1 MRLISLVLKNY
12 RKFKHSTIMFAD
24 GVIGLLGVNGAG
36 KSSILEAIG
45 WVIFGNVA
53 ARTTKDLIK
62 RDGAGVDE
70 ECRVELQFEIGENKY
85 TVMRQFGGKTHQ
97 SEAQVTVN
105 GTVMASS
112 STEATQYLE
121 TVLGMDYTS
130 FFTSLIAKQKELN
143 ALSDKTPGE
152 RKKIVM
158 RMLNIDTVDIA
169 IRHVRQDRRDM
180 ENRIQGIQVGLKDIN
195 ELKQSLEKFTTQ
207 EKNLSEELSHLDE
220 EQELLKKKVD
230 ELKALKDDQQK
241 KFEDY
246 STLYTK
252 YERFLEGLTQK
263 KEYLETKKSEKKK
276 IQDKQDKLCKMKPLV
291 AEYEDIVLKK
301 KSLDSQRDKYLMK
314 KKIGEEITSLA
325 DEMQKMASK
334 QKAVEDRL
342 SAVKG
347 GTEKLKYVQVQK
359 EKIEKKKRELDKR
372 IHQKQSQIEVLETH
386 LEEIETDKK
395 KIQELG
401 PKSNC
406 PMCKRP
412 LGDHYR
418 SLITDLGEKIDSDST
433 KLAALRKEIKTDMS
447 VQEQDE
453 QSLNQLSEKEQAVEN
468 LMIEEVKIQEELK
481 HLREDKTRKE
491 EKLGDLKQS
500 FAEMKDISFEKEIY
514 THICNREQEL
524 RKVKDTYLGLESDVK
539 RLPAVQKDIH
549 QLHHDILS
557 VQKNLDATRVEIEK
571 LGFKKEK
578 YEIVNKKY
586 EERREALSEKEKK
599 RVHVA
604 GDLKQCSHERKR
616 IKEDI
621 EEQDNQRKQIKEIR
635 RSIMDLETLAGERDT
650 GLLTD
655 FKRYLISR
663 ISPLLSHYGSQLFT
677 IFTKGKYNTIEIDED
692 YEIFIYDKGERLPLN
707 RFSGGESDLA
717 NLCLRLAISQ
727 VVAKRA
733 GHGGFRF
740 IALDEIFGSQD
751 TERKANVLN
760 ALHELSNQFRQI
772 LLVTHIED
780 IKDSME
786 HVIQVQE
793 GEDGISYVE
802 IV

>member
-1 MRLISLVLKNY
+1 MRLISLVLHNY

-85 TVMRQFGGKTHQ
+85 IVMRRFGGKTQQ

-121 TVLGMDYTS
+121 TVLGMDHTS

-158 RMLNIDTVDIA
+158 RMLNIDAVDIA
-169 IRHVRQDRRDM
+169 IHHVREDRRDL
-180 ENRIQGIQVGLKDIN
+180 ENRIQGIKVVLKDKD
-195 ELKQSLEKFTTQ
+195 ELKKSLDNSMKQ
-207 EKNLSEELSHLDE
+207 EKNLSEELSHLDG
-220 EQELLKKKVD
+220 ELEPLHKKVN
-230 ELKALKDDQQK
+230 ELKTLKDDQQK
-241 KFEDY
+241 KFESY
-246 STLYTK
+246 STLDAK
-252 YERFLEGLTQK
+252 HERLIEGLTQK
-263 KEYLETKKSEKKK
+263 KKYLEAKKSEEKK
-276 IQDKQDKLCKMKPLV
+276 IQDTQGKLCKMKPLI
-291 AEYEDIVLKK
+291 AEYEDVVSKK
-301 KSLDSQRDKYLMK
+301 QSMDLQREKHLMK
-314 KKIGEEITSLA
+314 KKIGEEISSLG
-325 DEMQKMASK
+325 DEIQIVSAK
-334 QKAVEDRL
+334 QKAVENRL
-342 SAVKG
+342 NIVKG
-347 GTEKLKYVQVQK
+347 AEEKLKCIQSEK
-359 EKIEKKKRELDKR
+359 EKVEKKKRELDKS
-372 IHQKQSQIEVLETH
+372 IHHKQSKIEFLETH
-386 LEEIETDKK
+386 LQEIEADKK
-395 KIQELG
+395 KILEVG
-401 PKSNC
+401 PQSNC

-418 SLITDLGEKIDSDST
+418 SLITDLEQKIDFDST
-433 KLAALRKEIKTDMS
+433 KLVSLRKDIENDMA
-447 VQEQDE
+447 VQEHDLQN
-453 QSLNQLSEKEQAVEN
+453 LNLLTEKEQTVKT
-468 LMIEEVKIQEELK
+468 LVIEEVKIKEELK
-481 HLREDKTRKE
+481 HLQQDKRTKE
-491 EKLGDLKQS
+491 EKLRDLNTS
-500 FAEMKDISFEKEIY
+500 FVEMKDISFDKEIY
-514 THICNREQEL
+514 THICTREQEL

-539 RLPAVQKDIH
+539 HLPVIQKDIH
-549 QLHHDILS
+549 QLQNDILS
-557 VQKNLDATRVEIEK
+557 LQKNLDATRLEIKK
-571 LGFKKEK
+571 LGFNKER
-578 YEIVNKKY
+578 YHIVNTKY
-586 EERREALSEKEKK
+586 EERREALTEKEKK
-599 RVHVA
+599 RVEVA
-604 GDLKQCSHERKR
+604 SDLKQCSHERKR
-616 IKEDI
+616 ITEDL

-635 RSIMDLETLAGERDT
+635 QKIMDLETLAGERDT
-650 GLLTD
+650 GLLSD

-663 ISPLLSHYGSQLFT
+663 ISPLLSQYGSQLFT
-677 IFTKGKYNTIEIDED
+677 IFTRGKYNTIEIDED

-772 LLVTHIED
+772 LLITHIED

-786 HVIQVQE
+786 HVIQVH
-793 GEDGISYVE
+793 EDINGISYAEMV
-802 IV
+802 